1 MESYTNVIMILF
13 TTNNNNKV
21 QVYLD
26 KMDEIGLNYHR
37 ENVLKRMVNS
47 AVYAEDYSYASKFN
61 KELTE
66 LAPNNPSNWID
77 LALSYAYLGE
87 KEKAV
92 ETAKKVGEF
101 GEDYATQSDLFIQDV
116 LAGRFY

>member
-13 TTNNNNKV
+13 TADQNNKV
-21 QVYLD
+21 QSHLD

-37 ENVLKRMVNS
+37 EDILKRMVNS
-47 AVYAEDYSYASKFN
+47 AVYAEDYNYASKFN

-66 LAPNNPSNWID
+66 LLPDKPDYWID

-101 GEDYATQSDLFIQDV
+101 GEDYAEQSDLFIQDV
-116 LAGRFY
+116 LAGRFD